1 MSQNISNIG
10 IETIDAQHL
19 QLLEKAEA
27 FMKAYT
33 DNLDNDTVNST
44 LNFLESYVVEHFADE
59 EALQVSSNYPKY
71 NEHKIMHDSFIT
83 TDFAK
88 LKEWINENGLTPDNM
103 KYFTDIL
110 VKWVMDHIDGADL
123 EFANYYNGISR

>member
-1 MSQNISNIG
+1 MSRNISNIG
-10 IETIDAQHL
+10 IQTIDTQHL
-19 QLLEKAEA
+19 QLLDKAEA
-27 FMKAYT
+27 FMQAYK
-33 DNLDNDTVNST
+33 DNLDKDIINST

-71 NEHKIMHDSFIT
+71 DEHRIMHGSFI

-88 LKEWINENGLTPDNM
+88 LKERINENGISHDNM

-110 VKWVMDHIDGADL
+110 VKWIINHIDGADM